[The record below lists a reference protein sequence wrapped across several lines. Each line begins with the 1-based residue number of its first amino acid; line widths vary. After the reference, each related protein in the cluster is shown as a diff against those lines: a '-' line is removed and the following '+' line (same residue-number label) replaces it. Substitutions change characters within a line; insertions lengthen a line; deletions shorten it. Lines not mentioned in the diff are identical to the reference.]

1 MSCLRISDIYEYID
15 GALSPERREEMDRH
29 LDICPKCRQA
39 LEDRQRI
46 AAAASSLAPFEAP
59 DDFADRVMARVAPA
73 KVKSPAW
80 LIILAATSTML
91 AVTMMALVASGTSAV
106 EILSRVSHSFWAY
119 AKSAAVFTAKA
130 AILLSLAAKAARP
143 LVESVYGCLSALTSF
158 INPWVQVLILM
169 LTIGVVVSL
178 FFGIKKRFSWGG

>member
-1 MSCLRISDIYEYID
+1 
-15 GALSPERREEMDRH
+15 
-29 LDICPKCRQA
+29 
-39 LEDRQRI
+39 
-46 AAAASSLAPFEAP
+46 
-59 DDFADRVMARVAPA
+59 
-73 KVKSPAW
+73 
-80 LIILAATSTML
+80 
-91 AVTMMALVASGTSAV
+91 MMALVASGTGAV